1 MLIDGLIYAT
11 VVIAIALMTESLN
24 TWDSLILSAIAMV
37 IAWLIANW

>member
-11 VVIAIALMTESLN
+11 VVIAIAL
-24 TWDSLILSAIAMV
+24 LSAIAMV